1 MSTFTFGFVITQ
13 LVQLNNSNQNEL
25 MKPNLKIW
33 AREDL
38 HDELNVS
45 TQYLWFLSKVSY
57 PSLITQL
64 ITFP

>member
-45 TQYLWFLSKVSY
+45 FSTA
-57 PSLITQL
+57 
-64 ITFP
+64 

>member
-45 TQYLWFLSKVSY
+45 FKRNCVVPAIASH
-57 PSLITQL
+57 
-64 ITFP
+64 